1 MIETV
6 ISVFGL
12 ICAITLFV
20 FRMIEEK
27 SVDNRKKEIER
38 VRSEI
43 LNERY
48 NRRVKKIQIEREITG
63 KKSKIKQIELLMQ
76 EHSDDDIKKSYK
88 NDIINLQ
95 KEIDFL
101 KVEEKEIDDLINN
114 EKSK

>member
-48 NRRVKKIQIEREITG
+48 NRRLKKIQIEREITG

-114 EKSK
+114 EKSE

>member
-48 NRRVKKIQIEREITG
+48 NRRLKKIQIEREITG

>member
-20 FRMIEEK
+20 FRIIAEK

-38 VRSEI
+38 VRGEI
-43 LNERY
+43 LKERY
-48 NRRVKKIQIEREITG
+48 NRRLKKIQIEREITE

>member
-48 NRRVKKIQIEREITG
+48 NRRCFAYLCRTSFRCTCG
-63 KKSKIKQIELLMQ
+63 NYCRYYRRSGTLAC
-76 EHSDDDIKKSYK
+76 SY
-88 NDIINLQ
+88 LGCR
-95 KEIDFL
+95 
-101 KVEEKEIDDLINN
+101 
-114 EKSK
+114 

>member
-1 MIETV
+1 MIETL

-48 NRRVKKIQIEREITG
+48 NRRLKKIQIEREITG

>member
-38 VRSEI
+38 VRGEI
-43 LNERY
+43 LKERY
-48 NRRVKKIQIEREITG
+48 NRRLKKIQIEREITG

-76 EHSDDDIKKSYK
+76 EHSDDDMKKSYK

>member
-6 ISVFGL
+6 IAVFGL

-20 FRMIEEK
+20 FRMIEHK

-48 NRRVKKIQIEREITG
+48 NRRLKKIQIEREITG

-114 EKSK
+114 EKSE

>member
-48 NRRVKKIQIEREITG
+48 NRRLKKIQIEREITG

-76 EHSDDDIKKSYK
+76 EHSDDDIKKAIK
-88 NDIINLQ
+88 MIL
-95 KEIDFL
+95 
-101 KVEEKEIDDLINN
+101 LIC
-114 EKSK
+114 KRKLIS

>member
-48 NRRVKKIQIEREITG
+48 NRRLKKIQIEREITG

-95 KEIDFL
+95 KEIDF
-101 KVEEKEIDDLINN
+101 
-114 EKSK
+114 

>member
-43 LNERY
+43 LKERY
-48 NRRVKKIQIEREITG
+48 NRRLKKIQIEREITG

-114 EKSK
+114 EKRK

>member
-48 NRRVKKIQIEREITG
+48 NRRLKKIQIEREIPG

>member
-48 NRRVKKIQIEREITG
+48 NRRLKKIQIEREITG
-63 KKSKIKQIELLMQ
+63 KKSKIKQIELLSASSTTS
-76 EHSDDDIKKSYK
+76 H
-88 NDIINLQ
+88 
-95 KEIDFL
+95 F
-101 KVEEKEIDDLINN
+101 
-114 EKSK
+114 

>member
-27 SVDNRKKEIER
+27 SVDKRKKEIER

-48 NRRVKKIQIEREITG
+48 NRRLKKIQIEREITG

>member
-48 NRRVKKIQIEREITG
+48 NRRLKKIQIEREITG

-76 EHSDDDIKKSYK
+76 EHSDDDIKKSYR

-101 KVEEKEIDDLINN
+101 EVEEKEIDDLINN

>member
-38 VRSEI
+38 VRGEI
-43 LNERY
+43 LKERY
-48 NRRVKKIQIEREITG
+48 NRRLKKIQIEREITG

>member
-48 NRRVKKIQIEREITG
+48 NRRLKKIQIEREITG

-76 EHSDDDIKKSYK
+76 EHSDDDIKKNYK

>member
-20 FRMIEEK
+20 FIMIAEK
-27 SVDNRKKEIER
+27 SVDNQKKEIER
-38 VRSEI
+38 IRGEI
-43 LNERY
+43 LKERY
-48 NRRVKKIQIEREITG
+48 NRRLKKIQLEREITG

>member
-48 NRRVKKIQIEREITG
+48 NRRLKKIQIEREITG
-63 KKSKIKQIELLMQ
+63 KKSKIKQFELLMQ

>member
-1 MIETV
+1 
-6 ISVFGL
+6 
-12 ICAITLFV
+12 
-20 FRMIEEK
+20 
-27 SVDNRKKEIER
+27 
-38 VRSEI
+38 
-43 LNERY
+43 
-48 NRRVKKIQIEREITG
+48 
-63 KKSKIKQIELLMQ
+63 MQ